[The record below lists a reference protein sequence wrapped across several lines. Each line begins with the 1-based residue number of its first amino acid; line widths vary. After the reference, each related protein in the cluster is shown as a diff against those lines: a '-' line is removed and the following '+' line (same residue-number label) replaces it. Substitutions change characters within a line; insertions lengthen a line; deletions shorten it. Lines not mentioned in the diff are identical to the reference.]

1 MPLTFRLLH
10 GVYMIYACG
19 DFSMEIAKS
28 VEELTV
34 RLFFLF
40 PIIVM
45 IKFQNGP
52 SHLKPYD
59 IPSILFAFTSCA
71 ASITNAG
78 GKLSQS
84 PYGFPGGNLRY
95 TCAEDSLLCDTTER

>member
-1 MPLTFRLLH
+1 MTEFQLGCKELNF
-10 GVYMIYACG
+10 
-19 DFSMEIAKS
+19 
-28 VEELTV
+28 EELTV

-40 PIIVM
+40 PMNVM
-45 IKFQNGP
+45 IHCQNGYSP
-52 SHLKPYD
+52 LKPYD
-59 IPSILFAFTSCA
+59 IPSILFALTSCA

-95 TCAEDSLLCDTTER
+95 TCAEESLLCDTTER